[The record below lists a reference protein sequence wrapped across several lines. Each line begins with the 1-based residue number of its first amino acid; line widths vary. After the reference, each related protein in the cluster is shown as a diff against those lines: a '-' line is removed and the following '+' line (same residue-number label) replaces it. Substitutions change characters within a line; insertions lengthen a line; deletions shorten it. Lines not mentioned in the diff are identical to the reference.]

1 MTSAQG
7 FQSKVLSLE
16 GRLHTHLLVSFF
28 AGRSLIILMLFMP
41 QAMYGWGKVL
51 QTYYG
56 KNPSLMYEDPTVKYL
71 GFWTDNGKCIV
82 CHEVLGR

>member
-1 MTSAQG
+1 
-7 FQSKVLSLE
+7 
-16 GRLHTHLLVSFF
+16 
-28 AGRSLIILMLFMP
+28 MLFMS

-82 CHEVLGR
+82 CHEVLGRRNVLVADKMGSLSA